1 MLEPYGIREMVQ
13 SGMVAVGRGP
23 RSITATPSARH
34 AGLRRPVALADA
46 GGAGRP
52 TSQATPL
59 REDASPVMTV
69 NIFYDD
75 DADLSII
82 QGRKVAVIGYGSQGH
97 AHALSL
103 RDSGVDVR
111 IGLPEGSKSRAK
123 AEEQGLRVVTPAEA
137 AAEADVIMILAP
149 DTAQRHI
156 YAESI
161 APNLNA
167 GKAIF
172 FGHGFNIRYGLITPP
187 SDVDVAMVAPKGPGH
202 LVRRQFV
209 DGKGV
214 PCLIAVEQDPTGGAK
229 ELALSYAAA
238 IGGARA
244 GVIETTFTEETETD
258 LFGEQ
263 AVLCGGMAALVQT
276 GFEVLTE
283 AGYAPEIA
291 YFECLHELKLIV
303 DLMYEGGIAN
313 ERLLDLRHRRVRR
326 PDPRPARGQRRR
338 SRTEMKKIL
347 GEIQDGEFAREWVAE
362 DDNGRP
368 NFTKLQ
374 REGQEHPI
382 EEMGEKLRGLMSWV
396 GEKAK

>member
-1 MLEPYGIREMVQ
+1 M
-13 SGMVAVGRGP
+13 S
-23 RSITATPSARH
+23 
-34 AGLRRPVALADA
+34 
-46 GGAGRP
+46 
-52 TSQATPL
+52 
-59 REDASPVMTV
+59 V
-69 NIFYDD
+69 NIYYDD

-123 AEEQGLRVVTPAEA
+123 AAEEGLRVVTPAEA
-137 AAEADVIMILAP
+137 AAEADLIMILAP
-149 DTAQRHI
+149 DTKQRHI
-156 YAESI
+156 YAEAI
-161 APNLNA
+161 APNLKA
-167 GKAIF
+167 GDAIF
-172 FGHGFNIRYGLITPP
+172 FGHGFNIRYGLISPP

-214 PCLIAVEQDPTGGAK
+214 PCLIAVEQDATGNAK
-229 ELALSYAAA
+229 NLALSYAAA

-313 ERLLDLRHRRVRR
+313 ERFSISDTAEYGDLTRGPRVVN
-326 PDPRPARGQRRR
+326 AA
-338 SRTEMKKIL
+338 TKAEMKKIL
-347 GEIQDGEFAREWVAE
+347 GEIQDGTFAREWVAE

-382 EEMGEKLRGLMSWV
+382 EQVGEKLRGLMSWV
-396 GEKAK
+396 GTKAT